1 MDAVI
6 KMGIITLTILLIY
19 SFITWLLFG
28 KEEDYK
34 KDVISIYE
42 APKELSSM
50 FVSYILKKNKIL
62 SFELFY
68 IGVLS

>member
-1 MDAVI
+1 MGSVI

-28 KEEDYK
+28 KEDDYK

-50 FVSYILKKNKIL
+50 FVSYILKKNL
-62 SFELFY
+62 QVWYEF
-68 IGVLS
+68 GQ